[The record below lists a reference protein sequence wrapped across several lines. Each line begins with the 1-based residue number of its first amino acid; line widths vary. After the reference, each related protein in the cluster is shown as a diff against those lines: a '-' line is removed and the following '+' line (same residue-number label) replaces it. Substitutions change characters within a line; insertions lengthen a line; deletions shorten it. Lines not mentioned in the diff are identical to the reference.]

1 MFNVVNHFLS
11 EQLFKVKTKII
22 VADFSNG
29 LPIYDAIRDQ
39 LAGLDIGVLGRSP
52 GFNSVYLRPTPTPP
66 PPPQKT
72 PKKPTKPVLLLTFI
86 DPKF

>member
-1 MFNVVNHFLS
+1 MFNVVNRFLT

-29 LPIYDAIRDQ
+29 IPIYDAIRDQ

-52 GFNSVYLRPTPTPP
+52 GFNIVYLRPTPP
-66 PPPQKT
+66 
-72 PKKPTKPVLLLTFI
+72 PKKP
-86 DPKF
+86 PKNPNKTCVVTNFYRP

>member
-1 MFNVVNHFLS
+1 MFNVVNRFLS

-52 GFNSVYLRPTPTPP
+52 GFNIVYLRPTPPP
-66 PPPQKT
+66 PKKT
-72 PKKPTKPVLLLTFI
+72 QQNLCCY
-86 DPKF
+86 

>member
-1 MFNVVNHFLS
+1 MFNVVYHFLS

-39 LAGLDIGVLGRSP
+39 LAGLDIGVLGMSP
-52 GFNSVYLRPTPTPP
+52 GFNSVYLRPTPP
-66 PPPQKT
+66 
-72 PKKPTKPVLLLTFI
+72 PKKQKKTKTQQNLCCY
-86 DPKF
+86 

>member
-1 MFNVVNHFLS
+1 MFNVVNRFLS

-29 LPIYDAIRDQ
+29 LQIYDAIRDQ

-52 GFNSVYLRPTPTPP
+52 GFDIVYLRPTPPLLQKK
-66 PPPQKT
+66 PQKN
-72 PKKPTKPVLLLTFI
+72 PTKPVLLLTFI

>member
-1 MFNVVNHFLS
+1 MFNVVNHLLS

-29 LPIYDAIRDQ
+29 LPIYEAIRDQ

-52 GFNSVYLRPTPTPP
+52 GFNVVYLRGQPP
-66 PPPQKT
+66 PKKNQEQKT
-72 PKKPTKPVLLLTFI
+72 KHPQQNLCLY
-86 DPKF
+86 